1 MKAPLWVPWL
11 AAGFVL
17 LGCSDTPPT
26 APGEADRAGEAS
38 EASLDVMHGRGPA
51 AYGNAGIDFLGRVQT
66 TTFAANGATGEMEV
80 AILAV
85 GLVGHFEIDCLN
97 VDGNTATMS
106 GNITVPR
113 DVAGFVPFVFRV
125 VDNGQGGGVDQVS
138 LISFAEQPVGVD
150 CNSAEADF
158 APPLTLFP
166 IVRGNV
172 SVFD

>member
-1 MKAPLWVPWL
+1 MSPTFRFTAL
-11 AAGFVL
+11 AVA
-17 LGCSDTPPT
+17 LGLITTACSENVVEPSSQSAEEQTNF
-26 APGEADRAGEAS
+26 ARGAA
-38 EASLDVMHGRGPA
+38 GPA

-66 TTFAANGATGEMEV
+66 TAFAANGATGEMET

-113 DVAGFVPFVFRV
+113 DLAGFVPFVFRV
-125 VDNGQGGGVDQVS
+125 VDNGHGRGVDQVS
-138 LISFAEQPVGVD
+138 LISFAEQPGGVD

-158 APPLTLFP
+158 DPALSLFP

-172 SVFD
+172 TVIE